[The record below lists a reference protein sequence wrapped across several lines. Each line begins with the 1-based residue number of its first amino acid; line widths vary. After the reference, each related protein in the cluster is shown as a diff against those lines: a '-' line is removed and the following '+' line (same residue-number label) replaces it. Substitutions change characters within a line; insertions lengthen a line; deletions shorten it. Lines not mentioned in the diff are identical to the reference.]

1 MDVMGE
7 LAPVY
12 SLDPEQALLVGLL
25 HDAAKDMDPARQ
37 LELAE
42 EADLPT
48 SHPWDREP
56 LYLHGPVGAHVAE
69 AELGVRDAAV
79 LGAIATHTYWGDGP
93 VFDTCLSWCQ
103 RFADLLE
110 PGRDWSS
117 FDLLREGL
125 ARFRELVYTGRLREA
140 ALLQTKWLIEW
151 FEDGGVLVHPSMRR
165 VQRELLAALG
175 LGDGSH
181 LLDPE
186 SVSEK

>member
-1 MDVMGE
+1 MGE
-7 LAPVY
+7 LAQVY
-12 SLDPEQALLVGLL
+12 SLDLEQALLVGLL
-25 HDAAKDMDPARQ
+25 HDAAKDMAPARQ
-37 LELAE
+37 LELAQE
-42 EADLPT
+42 VGIPIG
-48 SHPWDREP
+48 HPWDREP
-56 LYLHGPVGAHVAE
+56 LYLHGPVGAHVIKND
-69 AELGVRDAAV
+69 LGVSDAAV
-79 LGAIATHTYWGDGP
+79 LGAVATHTYWGDGP
-93 VFDTCLSWCQ
+93 LFNAPLSWCQ

-117 FDLLREGL
+117 FELLREGL